1 MRKLY
6 KTHFVKRELLS
17 LIMKYMNKLDGVS
30 MESPLTPVL
39 ANIIMTELVSTIIK
53 RLFDTAKM
61 KFYFRYIDDTL
72 LLIKPENI
80 QLVQDLFNSFHENLR
95 FTVDRFEKEVPHFL
109 DMKMS
114 AQVLII
120 YRKNTNTGQYLHND
134 SFIPWNYKI
143 SWIRCL
149 VTRDRLICSVHLLT
163 EEINETKKVCL
174 LE

>member
-1 MRKLY
+1 
-6 KTHFVKRELLS
+6 
-17 LIMKYMNKLDGVS
+17 MNKLTVS
-30 MESPLTPVL
+30 AWVTTSCS
-39 ANIIMTELVSTIIK
+39 ISELISTIIK

-95 FTVDRFEKEVPHFL
+95 FTVDRFEQELPHFL
-109 DMKMS
+109 DIKMS
-114 AQVLII
+114 AQSLTI
-120 YRKNTNTGQYLHND
+120 YCKNTYVGQYVHND
-134 SFIPWNYKI
+134 SFTPWNNKI
-143 SWIRCL
+143 SWIRSL
-149 VTRDRLICSVHLLT
+149 VTIAKRICNVNLLT